1 MNSGLGG
8 DRVGCERG
16 SRGDGQGA
24 ARIDWMRVSRGGP
37 GSAPWCIIMLQRLA
51 KAGLPER

>member
-1 MNSGLGG
+1 VNSGLGG